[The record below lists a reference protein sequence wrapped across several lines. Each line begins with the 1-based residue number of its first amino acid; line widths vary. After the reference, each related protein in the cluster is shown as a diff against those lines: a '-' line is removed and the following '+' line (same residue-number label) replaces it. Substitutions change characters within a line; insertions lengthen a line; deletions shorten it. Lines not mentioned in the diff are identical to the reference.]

1 MRKLLLRTLFAVLL
15 LAGWSTASF
24 GYDYSYIYI
33 QGDLETPFYVK
44 LEGQMLPRLGKNYCI
59 IPNLD
64 TGLIHVQILFQ
75 QNVYPEQ
82 EFAIRVPEAGARGF
96 ALQKINDQQFALY
109 DLQSGNYLIAGN
121 KDDNNSMLPNGVA
134 GNSWGE
140 STLEL
145 PPFRESGASRGNSE
159 QTRTQ
164 ERFIDDVEL
173 RSAGTAVDELPAFG
187 NSIPP
192 KKTKERNNRQLM
204 ETSSGRV
211 VDEDLSVGD
220 HTIFTPAPTPPST
233 PEIAIPNSDCPTAMS
248 NSAFEDLALN
258 VLDKNDDLARLKFI
272 NKTGV
277 KYCYTT
283 EQVRILASNIQSP
296 SARYEMVIAL
306 YPRVVDHAEFP
317 KLEALFKTTYL
328 RNKFLAAINK

>member
-1 MRKLLLRTLFAVLL
+1 MLRKLWAVLL
-15 LAGWSTASF
+15 FTGMTTLSF

-64 TGLIHVQILFQ
+64 TGIIHVQILFQ
-75 QNVYPEQ
+75 QNAYPEQ
-82 EFAIRVPEAGARGF
+82 EFTIRVPEAGARGF
-96 ALQKINDQQFALY
+96 ALQKINDRQFALY

-121 KDDNNSMLPNGVA
+121 EEDNDSMLPRGASKNKLA
-134 GNSWGE
+134 GD
-140 STLEL
+140 LDI
-145 PPFRESGASRGNSE
+145 PPFRETGAAQNN
-159 QTRTQ
+159 TKQ

-173 RSAGTAVDELPAFG
+173 RSAGTEADDLPAFG
-187 NSIPP
+187 SGASAR
-192 KKTKERNNRQLM
+192 KTKGKNERPLM

-211 VDEDLSVGD
+211 VEEDFSNGD
-220 HTIFTPAPTPPST
+220 HTIFAPSAAPSSRV
-233 PEIAIPNSDCPTAMS
+233 EIPNSDCPIAMS
-248 NSAFEDLALN
+248 NTEFEDLAIKI
-258 VLDKNDDLARLKFI
+258 LDKNDDLARLKFI

-306 YPRVVDHAEFP
+306 YPHVVDHSEFP

-328 RNKFLAAINK
+328 RKKFLAAIHK